1 MQEFGLIPD
10 LVFGRFPDG
19 FGARLQWQAA
29 GKTGWNH
36 CPSWTTNTPS
46 TADLNACHA
55 VHPVKPVLPYEHLTR
70 RNSALKCKSDV
81 VRKGSHSR
89 ILSL

>member
-46 TADLNACHA
+46 TAELNACHA
-55 VHPVKPVLPYEHLTR
+55 VHQERLRPSTYTTPNGIPSTARRLQELHLEIQAER
-70 RNSALKCKSDV
+70 V
-81 VRKGSHSR
+81 
-89 ILSL
+89 